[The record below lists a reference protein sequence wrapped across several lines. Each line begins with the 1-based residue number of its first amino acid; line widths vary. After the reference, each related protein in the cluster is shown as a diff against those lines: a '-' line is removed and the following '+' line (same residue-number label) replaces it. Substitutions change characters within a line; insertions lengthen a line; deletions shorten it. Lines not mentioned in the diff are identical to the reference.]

1 MVGYIILGLLL
12 CYTVG
17 LVISALFFDQD
28 DGNANDNDS
37 NFDPHS

>member
-17 LVISALFFDQD
+17 LVISTLFFDQD
-28 DGNANDNDS
+28 DDNANDNDS